1 MVGTLVLQ
9 QVKEH
14 GHAKLLLAVACYCCV
29 ALSACAHRGQS
40 DTASTINKIRS
51 KTVQASILTTDTPSR
66 KSSSRSL
73 GKSESLIGVQFVD
86 RDHGWVAS
94 SAGSLYR
101 TSDRGETWTRTRVPV
116 PTGASLASFYFGSPV
131 SGWIVLQKYSSDA
144 LDYKANE
151 FWIVNTRDAGQT
163 WSSQHNG
170 RAGQVAQLRF
180 VENQEGWA
188 IGRTLV
194 EKDSLQEFPFVMHT
208 DDQGEHWTD
217 VSERLSS
224 VARNDGLTDLYAPK
238 RSEAIVTTARGRVL
252 RTANSGESW
261 EEVAAVEDEPD
272 QTYFGRLGQT
282 QEGHLWL
289 LGGADS
295 LEGMWG
301 LVAKREADGS
311 WTKYM
316 VGPYLSDGVF
326 LSKNE
331 MLACGH
337 TRPGG
342 RPVVFGGSGEGVILR
357 SLDGG
362 KTWTIVY
369 RNPKVPNINALA
381 SLNSNTLWAVG
392 EKGFILRL
400 EFP

>member
-1 MVGTLVLQ
+1 M
-9 QVKEH
+9 
-14 GHAKLLLAVACYCCV
+14 LLL
-29 ALSACAHRGQS
+29 
-40 DTASTINKIRS
+40 
-51 KTVQASILTTDTPSR
+51 QA
-66 KSSSRSL
+66 
-73 GKSESLIGVQFVD
+73 
-86 RDHGWVAS
+86 
-94 SAGSLYR
+94 
-101 TSDRGETWTRTRVPV
+101 
-116 PTGASLASFYFGSPV
+116 YFGSPV
-131 SGWIVLQKYSSDA
+131 GGWIALQKYASDV
-144 LDYKANE
+144 LDYKADE
-151 FWIVNTRDAGQT
+151 FWIMNTRDAGKN
-163 WSSQHNG
+163 WSSQFNG
-170 RAGQVAQLRF
+170 RSRQVAQLRF

-188 IGRTLV
+188 IGRTFI
-194 EKDSLQEFPFVMHT
+194 EKNTLQESPFIMHT

-224 VARNDGLTDLYAPK
+224 FAQNDGFTDVYAPK
-238 RSEAIVTTARGRVL
+238 RSEAVVTTARGRIL
-252 RTANSGESW
+252 RTTNGGESW

-272 QTYFGRLGQT
+272 QTYFGRLGQME
-282 QEGHLWL
+282 EGHLWL
-289 LGGADS
+289 LRGADS

-342 RPVVFGGSGEGVILR
+342 RPVVLGGSGEGVILR

-362 KTWTIVY
+362 NTWTIVY
-369 RNPKVPNINALA
+369 RNPEVPNINALA
-381 SLNSNTLWAVG
+381 SLNSNTIWAVG

-400 EFP
+400 EFSTENTTGSQQKRK